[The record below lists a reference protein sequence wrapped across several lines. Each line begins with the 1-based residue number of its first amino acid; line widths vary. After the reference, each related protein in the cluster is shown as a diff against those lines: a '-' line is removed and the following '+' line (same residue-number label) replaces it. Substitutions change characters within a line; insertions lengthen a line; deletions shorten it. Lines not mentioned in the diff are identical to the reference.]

1 MSHLPIDDDDDD
13 WNDDDVRRDDDDER
27 WLGVAVTGCAAEPDD
42 PQPVTLIPHVDAS
55 KDLAAVSYAFER
67 SVETQASMALGY
79 GVHPALCKLRAE
91 QVLTLWL
98 DTLEIAERPRAPQ
111 DSAM

>member
-13 WNDDDVRRDDDDER
+13 WNDDDVRRDDDER

-42 PQPVTLIPHVDAS
+42 PQPVYLIPHVDAA
-55 KDLAAVSYAFER
+55 KDLAAVSYTLER
-67 SVETQASMALGY
+67 LTETMASVLLGV
-79 GVHPALCKLRAE
+79 GVHPALCVIAAIKIRAAWE
-91 QVLTLWL
+91 VELQGG
-98 DTLEIAERPRAPQ
+98 AYPRAPQ